1 MKLKYQNKTETLII
15 EINLKYKNNNLNQP
29 VFSVSGSHYLGHY
42 RLTDRSLISAGQCL
56 DCIPEFIKTMENKRE
71 IKELLEIYEL
81 WKEWHLNDMGTW
93 CSHMN
98 YGNFPKTEIKI
109 HKLVGNEEYEK
120 LSKIRNL
127 PPKYITVSEQ
137 GLVNIPR
144 ALYDY
149 TSYDIKQNTHI
160 VSKLNGWITYDPVF
174 SPEGLIGK
182 ECPVCGAKYG
192 HDWYYKPIP
201 TNVINRIKKIIGE

>member
-15 EINLKYKNNNLNQP
+15 EISLKYKNNNLNQP
-29 VFSVSGSHYLGHY
+29 VFSASARYYSGHY
-42 RLTDRSLISAGQCL
+42 GLTDRSLSSAGQCL
-56 DCIPEFIKTMENKRE
+56 DCIPEFVKTMENKRE
-71 IKELLEIYEL
+71 IKELIEIYEL

-98 YGNFPKTEIKI
+98 YGNFPKTEIKM

-120 LSKIRNL
+120 LSKIRKL
-127 PPKYITVSEQ
+127 PSKYITVSEQ

-149 TSYDIKQNTHI
+149 ASYDIKQNKHI
-160 VSKLNGWITYDPVF
+160 ETIYAGHLTYDPIF
-174 SPEGLIGK
+174 CPEGLIGR
-182 ECPVCGAKYG
+182 ECPICGKKYG
-192 HDWYYKPIP
+192 HEWFYRPIP
-201 TNVINRIKKIIGE
+201 ENALKKIKNIINK

>member
-1 MKLKYQNKTETLII
+1 MRLKYKNATETLII
-15 EINLKYKNNNLNQP
+15 NLKLENKKSNQP
-29 VFSVSGSHYLGHY
+29 VFTASGSLYNGIKYLM
-42 RLTDRSLISAGQCL
+42 SKNLISAGQCL
-56 DCIPEFIKTMENKRE
+56 DCIPDFVKTMTNERE

-81 WKEWHLNDMGTW
+81 WTEWHLNDMGTW
-93 CSHMN
+93 CEHMN

-144 ALYDY
+144 ALYKY
-149 TSYDIKQNTHI
+149 ASYDIKQNKHI
-160 VSKLNGWITYDPVF
+160 ESKSNGWITYDPLLA
-174 SPEGLIGK
+174 PEGLLGK

-192 HDWYYKPIP
+192 HSWYYRPIP
-201 TNVINRIKKIIGE
+201 ANVINRIKKIIGE